1 LGIARP
7 MITLEKINQLEKA
20 AGVTPRTTAK
30 DLKTNSD
37 SEIVDYWIWL
47 RKQAPM
53 TASLIPDLDRQ
64 IQH

>member
-1 LGIARP
+1 
-7 MITLEKINQLEKA
+7 MITLDKIKQLEKA
-20 AGVTPRTTAK
+20 AGVTPGTTAK
-30 DLKTNSD
+30 DFNANSD
-37 SEIVDYWIWL
+37 TEIVNYWIWL